1 LEKFDK
7 SLKGSLYFHLAFCM
21 EKLSGDREQIKKY
34 YQYCLEYIPNHGAA
48 HQRLAIL
55 KGK

>member
-1 LEKFDK
+1 
-7 SLKGSLYFHLAFCM
+7 M